1 TKAPKHY
8 DLNKEPI
15 PFTIEKG
22 QAEPISVTA
31 KNSLTKGAVELS
43 KVDDIDGTAL
53 EGAIFKI
60 VDMNGHDVRTGITTD
75 AKGKVS
81 ISDLHP
87 GDYQFIET
95 TAPKHYKLDATP
107 IKFTIEKS
115 QAEKLQVTAKNSLIE
130 GAVELI
136 KVDDINPD
144 TKLSDAVFNII
155 DAKGKVVRTNLTTDK
170 DGKISASNLRPG
182 DYQFIETK
190 APKDYDLNETPIPF
204 TIEKSQSTHVSVT
217 AKNGLTKGGVE
228 LTKIDSLDTKETLE
242 GAVFK
247 ITDLNGNDIRTN
259 LVTNKDGKIIAK
271 DLQPGDY
278 QFIETKA
285 PKHYDLNETP
295 IKFTIERSQT
305 KHVFV
310 TATNSLTKGSVE
322 LIKVDDVEENT
333 TLEGA
338 VFKIVNKDGHDVR
351 TDLTTDKNG
360 RLVVDELP
368 PGDYEFIETKAP
380 NHYDLNETP
389 IKFTVKKGQE
399 KIASVTATNSLTKG
413 AVELSKVDDIDGST
427 LKDAVFKIVDMN
439 GNDVRTDLTTN
450 KDGKISVSDLRPGDY
465 QFIETKAPKHY
476 DLNQTPINFT
486 VEKSQTATASVTA
499 TNSLTKGAVE
509 LTKVDDIDGATL
521 KGAVFKIVDM
531 NGNDVRTDLTTDKD
545 GKISVSDLRPGD
557 YQFIETKAPT
567 HYDLNQ
573 TPINFTVEKS
583 QTATAS
589 VTAKNSLTKGAVE
602 LTKVD
607 DIDGTTLEGAIFK
620 IVDSNGHDVRT
631 DLTTDKDGKISVS
644 DLRPGDYQFIETK
657 APTGY
662 DLNAKPIP
670 FTITKG
676 QSQVTSVTA
685 LNSLTTG
692 SMELTK
698 VDIDHNGTLEGAI
711 FNILDQDG
719 KVVREGLKTDG
730 HGKLIVNNLKP
741 GNYQLVETK
750 APEGYQLDA
759 SPISF
764 TIEKAQAT
772 PLQIT
777 VSNKKID
784 SSSGGEEKPVTPPNK
799 EEETGKETSEE
810 LEKGNPEAHGKGT
823 SEELEKGNPET
834 QINKQQDDR
843 NTGKE
848 LPNTGHKKDPTQ
860 TVGIVLL
867 LAGLLSILAT
877 KRKKYY

>member
-1 TKAPKHY
+1 
-8 DLNKEPI
+8 
-15 PFTIEKG
+15 
-22 QAEPISVTA
+22 
-31 KNSLTKGAVELS
+31 
-43 KVDDIDGTAL
+43 
-53 EGAIFKI
+53 
-60 VDMNGHDVRTGITTD
+60 
-75 AKGKVS
+75 
-81 ISDLHP
+81 
-87 GDYQFIET
+87 
-95 TAPKHYKLDATP
+95 
-107 IKFTIEKS
+107 
-115 QAEKLQVTAKNSLIE
+115 
-130 GAVELI
+130 
-136 KVDDINPD
+136 
-144 TKLSDAVFNII
+144 
-155 DAKGKVVRTNLTTDK
+155 
-170 DGKISASNLRPG
+170 
-182 DYQFIETK
+182 
-190 APKDYDLNETPIPF
+190 
-204 TIEKSQSTHVSVT
+204 
-217 AKNGLTKGGVE
+217 
-228 LTKIDSLDTKETLE
+228 
-242 GAVFK
+242 
-247 ITDLNGNDIRTN
+247 
-259 LVTNKDGKIIAK
+259 
-271 DLQPGDY
+271 
-278 QFIETKA
+278 
-285 PKHYDLNETP
+285 
-295 IKFTIERSQT
+295 
-305 KHVFV
+305 
-310 TATNSLTKGSVE
+310 
-322 LIKVDDVEENT
+322 
-333 TLEGA
+333 
-338 VFKIVNKDGHDVR
+338 
-351 TDLTTDKNG
+351 
-360 RLVVDELP
+360 
-368 PGDYEFIETKAP
+368 
-380 NHYDLNETP
+380 
-389 IKFTVKKGQE
+389 
-399 KIASVTATNSLTKG
+399 
-413 AVELSKVDDIDGST
+413 
-427 LKDAVFKIVDMN
+427 
-439 GNDVRTDLTTN
+439 
-450 KDGKISVSDLRPGDY
+450 
-465 QFIETKAPKHY
+465 
-476 DLNQTPINFT
+476 
-486 VEKSQTATASVTA
+486 
-499 TNSLTKGAVE
+499 
-509 LTKVDDIDGATL
+509 
-521 KGAVFKIVDM
+521 
-531 NGNDVRTDLTTDKD
+531 
-545 GKISVSDLRPGD
+545 
-557 YQFIETKAPT
+557 ETKAPT

-631 DLTTDKDGKISVS
+631 DLTTNKDGKISVS

-730 HGKLIVNNLKP
+730 HGKLIVNDLKP

-764 TIEKAQAT
+764 TIEKAQAS

-848 LPNTGHKKDPTQ
+848 LPNTGHKNDSTQ
-860 TVGIVLL
+860 TVGIILL
-867 LAGLLSILAT
+867 LAGLLSVLAT

>member
-1 TKAPKHY
+1 
-8 DLNKEPI
+8 
-15 PFTIEKG
+15 
-22 QAEPISVTA
+22 
-31 KNSLTKGAVELS
+31 
-43 KVDDIDGTAL
+43 
-53 EGAIFKI
+53 
-60 VDMNGHDVRTGITTD
+60 
-75 AKGKVS
+75 
-81 ISDLHP
+81 
-87 GDYQFIET
+87 
-95 TAPKHYKLDATP
+95 
-107 IKFTIEKS
+107 
-115 QAEKLQVTAKNSLIE
+115 
-130 GAVELI
+130 
-136 KVDDINPD
+136 
-144 TKLSDAVFNII
+144 
-155 DAKGKVVRTNLTTDK
+155 
-170 DGKISASNLRPG
+170 
-182 DYQFIETK
+182 
-190 APKDYDLNETPIPF
+190 
-204 TIEKSQSTHVSVT
+204 
-217 AKNGLTKGGVE
+217 
-228 LTKIDSLDTKETLE
+228 
-242 GAVFK
+242 
-247 ITDLNGNDIRTN
+247 
-259 LVTNKDGKIIAK
+259 
-271 DLQPGDY
+271 
-278 QFIETKA
+278 
-285 PKHYDLNETP
+285 
-295 IKFTIERSQT
+295 
-305 KHVFV
+305 
-310 TATNSLTKGSVE
+310 
-322 LIKVDDVEENT
+322 
-333 TLEGA
+333 
-338 VFKIVNKDGHDVR
+338 
-351 TDLTTDKNG
+351 
-360 RLVVDELP
+360 
-368 PGDYEFIETKAP
+368 
-380 NHYDLNETP
+380 
-389 IKFTVKKGQE
+389 
-399 KIASVTATNSLTKG
+399 
-413 AVELSKVDDIDGST
+413 
-427 LKDAVFKIVDMN
+427 
-439 GNDVRTDLTTN
+439 
-450 KDGKISVSDLRPGDY
+450 
-465 QFIETKAPKHY
+465 
-476 DLNQTPINFT
+476 
-486 VEKSQTATASVTA
+486 TASVTA

-521 KGAVFKIVDM
+521 EGAVFKIVDM

-557 YQFIETKAPT
+557 YQFIETKAPK

-573 TPINFTVEKS
+573 NPINFTVEKS

-589 VTAKNSLTKGAVE
+589 VTATNSLTKGAVE

-620 IVDSNGHDVRT
+620 IVDSNGHDVRA

-670 FTITKG
+670 FTIPKG

-730 HGKLIVNNLKP
+730 HGKLIVNDLKP

-764 TIEKAQAT
+764 TIEKAQAS

-834 QINKQQDDR
+834 QINKQQGDR

-848 LPNTGHKKDPTQ
+848 LPNTGHKNDSTQ
-860 TVGIVLL
+860 TVGIILL
-867 LAGLLSILAT
+867 LAGLLSVLAT

>member
-1 TKAPKHY
+1 
-8 DLNKEPI
+8 
-15 PFTIEKG
+15 
-22 QAEPISVTA
+22 
-31 KNSLTKGAVELS
+31 
-43 KVDDIDGTAL
+43 
-53 EGAIFKI
+53 
-60 VDMNGHDVRTGITTD
+60 
-75 AKGKVS
+75 
-81 ISDLHP
+81 
-87 GDYQFIET
+87 
-95 TAPKHYKLDATP
+95 
-107 IKFTIEKS
+107 
-115 QAEKLQVTAKNSLIE
+115 
-130 GAVELI
+130 
-136 KVDDINPD
+136 
-144 TKLSDAVFNII
+144 
-155 DAKGKVVRTNLTTDK
+155 
-170 DGKISASNLRPG
+170 
-182 DYQFIETK
+182 
-190 APKDYDLNETPIPF
+190 
-204 TIEKSQSTHVSVT
+204 
-217 AKNGLTKGGVE
+217 
-228 LTKIDSLDTKETLE
+228 
-242 GAVFK
+242 
-247 ITDLNGNDIRTN
+247 
-259 LVTNKDGKIIAK
+259 
-271 DLQPGDY
+271 
-278 QFIETKA
+278 
-285 PKHYDLNETP
+285 
-295 IKFTIERSQT
+295 
-305 KHVFV
+305 
-310 TATNSLTKGSVE
+310 
-322 LIKVDDVEENT
+322 
-333 TLEGA
+333 
-338 VFKIVNKDGHDVR
+338 
-351 TDLTTDKNG
+351 
-360 RLVVDELP
+360 
-368 PGDYEFIETKAP
+368 
-380 NHYDLNETP
+380 
-389 IKFTVKKGQE
+389 
-399 KIASVTATNSLTKG
+399 
-413 AVELSKVDDIDGST
+413 
-427 LKDAVFKIVDMN
+427 
-439 GNDVRTDLTTN
+439 
-450 KDGKISVSDLRPGDY
+450 
-465 QFIETKAPKHY
+465 
-476 DLNQTPINFT
+476 
-486 VEKSQTATASVTA
+486 
-499 TNSLTKGAVE
+499 

-521 KGAVFKIVDM
+521 EGAVFKIVDM

-557 YQFIETKAPT
+557 YQFIETKAPK

-573 TPINFTVEKS
+573 NPINFTVEKS

-589 VTAKNSLTKGAVE
+589 VTATNSLTKGAVE

-620 IVDSNGHDVRT
+620 IVDSNGHDVRA

-670 FTITKG
+670 FTIPKG

-730 HGKLIVNNLKP
+730 HGKLIVNDLKP

-764 TIEKAQAT
+764 TIEKAQAS

-848 LPNTGHKKDPTQ
+848 LPNTGHKNDSTQ
-860 TVGIVLL
+860 TVGIILL
-867 LAGLLSILAT
+867 LAGLLSVLAT